1 MDEFILRKFTPTLKV
16 VDGRAAGNL
25 IGAPTSGTIGI
36 GVRESIPVN
45 WGTIPGV
52 MVTPNGSYP
61 SEENNNQPIIFDEH
75 PIIIDEVPNI

>member
-1 MDEFILRKFTPTLKV
+1 MNEFILRTFIPTLGVKV
-16 VDGRAAGNL
+16 GKTAGNL

-36 GVRESIPVN
+36 GVREAIPVN
-45 WGTIPGV
+45 GGTIPGV
-52 MVTPNGSYP
+52 VVTPNGSYP